1 MCCLFGLYDYGG
13 VLSVK
18 QKNRIVSVLAVASEI
33 RGTDATGI
41 AYRSGTHLCIY
52 KRPFPARWMRFRI
65 PAEAKAV
72 MGHTRMTTQGSEK
85 QNCNNHPFYGT
96 SSGGA
101 FALAHNGI
109 LSNDLLLRTERKLP
123 VTKIETDSFVIVQL
137 LEQAGGINADTLK
150 ETSELLHGSFTY
162 TVLDA
167 QEQLHIVRGNNPFC
181 LYHFPKQ
188 KVYLYA
194 STKEILN
201 HALHEVRKSLHGSLE
216 EIPVLAGD
224 ILCLLPDGTCQY
236 AGFSTSHI
244 YGTRSFFGFPYSLP
258 VAKAQK
264 VSGGSYI
271 RELKN
276 LAGAFGYRPED
287 IDAMLDEGL
296 QPEEIEEFFYY
307 GEI

>member
-1 MCCLFGLYDYGG
+1 MCC
-13 VLSVK
+13 
-18 QKNRIVSVLAVASEI
+18 
-33 RGTDATGI
+33 
-41 AYRSGTHLCIY
+41 
-52 KRPFPARWMRFRI
+52 P
-65 PAEAKAV
+65 
-72 MGHTRMTTQGSEK
+72 
-85 QNCNNHPFYGT
+85 
-96 SSGGA
+96 
-101 FALAHNGI
+101 
-109 LSNDLLLRTERKLP
+109 
-123 VTKIETDSFVIVQL
+123 
-137 LEQAGGINADTLK
+137 TLK

-201 HALHEVRKSLHGSLE
+201 HALHEVRKSLHGSVE

>member
-13 VLSVK
+13 MLSVK
-18 QKNRIVSVLAVASEI
+18 QKNRIVSALAVASEV

-41 AYRSGTHLCIY
+41 AYRNGTHLCIY

-96 SSGGA
+96 TSSGA
-101 FALAHNGI
+101 LALAHNGI

-201 HALHEVRKSLHGSLE
+201 HALHEVHKSLHGSVE

-236 AGFSTSHI
+236 AGFSTAHL
-244 YGTRSFFGFPYSLP
+244 YGTRSFFSFPYSLP
-258 VAKAQK
+258 IAKAQK

>member
-13 VLSVK
+13 SLSAK
-18 QKNRIVSVLAVASEI
+18 QKNRIVSALAIASEA

-41 AYRSGTHLCIY
+41 AYGNGARLCIY

-65 PAEAKAV
+65 PAATKAV

-85 QNCNNHPFYGT
+85 QNCNNHPFYGMT
-96 SSGGA
+96 DSGA

-109 LSNDLLLRTERKLP
+109 LNNDLPLRREKKLP
-123 VTKIETDSFVIVQL
+123 VSKIETDSFVIVQL
-137 LEQAGGINADTLK
+137 LEQANGVNLDTLRDV
-150 ETSELLHGSFTY
+150 SELLRGSFTY

-167 QEQLHIVRGNNPFC
+167 QEQLYIVRGNNPFC

-201 HALHEVRKSLHGSLE
+201 HALYEVQKSLHGSIE
-216 EIPVLAGD
+216 EIPVMAGD
-224 ILCLLPDGTCQY
+224 ILCLSPDGVNQRDQ
-236 AGFSTSHI
+236 FSTC
-244 YGTRSFFGFPYSLP
+244 YLYDMRSFYSWPYSLP
-258 VAKAQK
+258 APKVSK
-264 VSGGSYI
+264 VSGGSYV
-271 RELKN
+271 RELKEM
-276 LAGAFGYRPED
+276 AGVFGYRPED
-287 IDAMLDEGL
+287 IDAMLADGL